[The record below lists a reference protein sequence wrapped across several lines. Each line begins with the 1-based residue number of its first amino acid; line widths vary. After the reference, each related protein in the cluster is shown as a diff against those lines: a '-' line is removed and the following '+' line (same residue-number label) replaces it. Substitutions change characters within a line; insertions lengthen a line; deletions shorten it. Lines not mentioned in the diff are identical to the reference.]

1 MTLTK
6 EIWRQR
12 WLSSINELTSLDL
25 QVDTWYDMANTNPHW
40 SYVEFWSCYFYDVL
54 CDFDYQYYIDKNWVT
69 RDEYELIKEWHNDL
83 AGYKT
88 PNNYDH
94 LTILNDIKWI
104 DILKKGMDAKKKL
117 KELLPINEKAIFKT

>member
-1 MTLTK
+1 MTLTR

-25 QVDTWYDMANTNPHW
+25 QVDTWYDMTNTNPHW
-40 SYVEFWSCYFYDVL
+40 SYVEFMNCYIYDVF

-83 AGYKT
+83 ASYKT
-88 PNNYDH
+88 PNVYDH
-94 LTILNDIKWI
+94 LTILNDKKWI
-104 DILKKGMDAKKKL
+104 DILKKGIEAKKKL
-117 KELLPINEKAIFKT
+117 KELLPCNEKAILKT